1 MAGSDLSMSDFC
13 EGDMPENPD
22 AALTFAGFPASAE
35 LATLEAEVAIVGVP
49 FGSPYPGSITHAAR
63 APITVREQSQ
73 RYGRFLS
80 HHDFNLGEPLLANR
94 ELRIV
99 DCGDVPRVEPDRQ
112 HTVTEEAIR
121 AILSRGAVPFVI
133 GGDHSIPIPV
143 MRAFEEHGS
152 MCVVQ
157 VDAHLDFRDEIH
169 GVRDGLSSNM
179 RRASELPF
187 VTDIVQIG
195 IRGVGSA
202 RDEDVAAAREYGTI
216 VVHAADIHAN
226 GIAHAIDR
234 IPQADRY
241 YITFDIDGIDPSIA
255 PGVVSSSF
263 GGLTY
268 FQAFDLLR
276 GVAQKGQIVGMDVV
290 EVAPDNDLND
300 ITSLLAARLILDTIG
315 SMIR

>member
-1 MAGSDLSMSDFC
+1 MTESK
-13 EGDMPENPD
+13 
-22 AALTFAGFPASAE
+22 LTFAGGPAWTDV
-35 LATLEAEVAIVGVP
+35 ATLEADVAIIGVP
-49 FGSPYPGSITHAAR
+49 FGSPYPGSTAHASR
-63 APITVREQSQ
+63 APITVREQSR
-73 RYGRFLS
+73 RYGRFLA
-80 HHDFNLGEPLLANR
+80 HHDFNFGEPLLANR

-99 DCGDVPRVEPDRQ
+99 DCGDVPRVDPDRQ
-112 HTVTEEAIR
+112 HATTEEAIR
-121 AILSRGAVPFVI
+121 AILARGAVPFVI

-143 MRAFEEHGS
+143 MRAFEGHGS

-216 VVHAADIHAN
+216 VVRAADIHAN
-226 GIAHAIDR
+226 GISHAIDR

-276 GVAQKGQIVGMDVV
+276 GVAQKGQIAGMDVV
-290 EVAPDNDLND
+290 EVAPDNDLNG

-315 SMIR
+315 SMVR